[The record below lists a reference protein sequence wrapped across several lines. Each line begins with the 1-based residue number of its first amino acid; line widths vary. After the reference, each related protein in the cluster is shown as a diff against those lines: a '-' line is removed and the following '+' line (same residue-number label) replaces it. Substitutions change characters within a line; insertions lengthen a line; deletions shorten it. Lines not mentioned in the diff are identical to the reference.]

1 MSKIRLFILLT
12 IIIFSFQ
19 TLAKADDINEI
30 QIEGMS
36 IGDSLLNYFSK
47 VEIETNNI
55 DKTKNRKFERILILN
70 NKSGLAN
77 KYKSIKAN
85 LETYDGMH
93 IYIKSNDKNFI
104 IYGIEGM
111 LDFENDISGCR
122 VKQNKIIRDVSNLFK
137 NAEKDT
143 TITPHSGDKTGESK
157 IYRTSIA
164 IDPKS
169 KYYELE
175 LACYDWANKIDHI
188 DHFRISI
195 ISDPVNDMLEDFY
208 N

>member
-1 MSKIRLFILLT
+1 MILIFGLQSWSK
-12 IIIFSFQ
+12 
-19 TLAKADDINEI
+19 ANDISDFE
-30 QIEGMS
+30 IEGMS

-47 VEIETNNI
+47 VQIETNNI
-55 DKTKNRKFERILILN
+55 DKTKNRKFDRILILN
-70 NKSGLAN
+70 SKGGLAN

-93 IYIKSNDKNFI
+93 VYIKSNDKNYI